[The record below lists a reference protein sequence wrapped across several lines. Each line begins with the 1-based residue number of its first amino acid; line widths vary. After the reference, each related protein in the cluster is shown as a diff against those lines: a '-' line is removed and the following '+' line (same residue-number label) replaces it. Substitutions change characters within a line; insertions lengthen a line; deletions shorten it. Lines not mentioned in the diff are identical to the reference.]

1 MPKLDHDESE
11 QSLRSRLPKA
21 VIESVLGGDQDNFG
35 RNFFAF
41 ETIVNSSTL
50 DASCNWFG
58 NYGLVSNV
66 DDNAELN
73 EHINNTKKMFDDAT
87 RISWSESKIGA
98 DFREKLKRFEDS
110 LSLSLALHSPSVKQS
125 DFLWACNSP
134 LSNGYPL
141 MQMGEVW
148 RDNTDQSEFIYWHT
162 EALVRTRYPQNA
174 PELDLALSLHIPNL
188 FQSAMYLGENV
199 VYQLRDTNVQRS
211 DVFSVNNA
219 HDIPRIAMHI
229 ENDCFIF
236 GLNFVE
242 DHYEPKF
249 MWAPQSIRLGY
260 ILEVKH
266 MELELQSRFGSII
279 DSLSGIGEILAD
291 GFCNFSERA
300 EGDFQSICF
309 SDRSLSSSSSTPVME
324 LGDFV
329 PGCLYA
335 DLNYLTEYYF
345 ESSHSILKQALEV
358 NDLGQI
364 KVGLN
369 GLQNVMN
376 DGCGLAFMS
385 AANSLFYI
393 QLTELSEDQR
403 VTNWLPDAKV
413 YLKYVSEVSFGY
425 ENANALS
432 NLCGISILE
441 GDLET
446 ALEHA
451 ARGRRLL
458 IDAPYYYPYNYS
470 EVILELMG
478 YQLKA
483 YRALGRNL
491 DATNTAEEIIRWVRG
506 RTLMDQ
512 QQVAIDSE
520 ARATLRSSP
529 THQSLTLKMLSNL
542 GRDARDGT
550 TFDLRNHLEKS
561 VQRGSKLASVQ
572 LDTVNYFLHNSA
584 ERFDKEVRDELQ
596 LWEGQFRELFSELEL
611 DLDDFVLSDE
621 FEELLEELTEH
632 WADFSELHLVVD
644 SIYPE
649 TFAYIFENLRKSKIE
664 LGPCGAQGDNSG
676 DNYRITHYAENLVL
690 SPVIPRSLL
699 WDISVGEFANDLS
712 FFMGGNRGGGHL
724 DSLPAYLVGIC
735 ASPIA
740 SINLLKTINEI
751 DPDSN
756 ELSGFAYFVKDW
768 VQFPLLVNP
777 VSDIWLLATL
787 EPANIA
793 NSFFNSYH
801 EAQDMGEEIGGLV
814 GGVLAGCNLDF
825 LSNGTLEIFKLSQE
839 LSFSEDLFAVAL
851 LAQRIIEEF
860 KCERARISDHLD
872 SLSEIVRAVIFSNPN
887 LEISDKEK
895 IDRNEAIFE
904 NQDLLELIAL
914 FWTRDNLS
922 VVI

>member
-1 MPKLDHDESE
+1 MPKIDDDKSE

-21 VIESVLGGDQDNFG
+21 IIESLLAGDQENFG
-35 RNFFAF
+35 RNFLAF
-41 ETIVNSSTL
+41 ETAVSSSTL
-50 DASCNWFG
+50 DSSFNWFG
-58 NYGLVSNV
+58 NYGLVSNAEG
-66 DDNAELN
+66 NAELN
-73 EHINNTKKMFDDAT
+73 GHIDSTKKMFDNAT
-87 RISWSESKIGA
+87 RISWSESKIGV

-110 LSLSLALHSPSVKQS
+110 LSLALYSPSIKQS
-125 DFLWACNSP
+125 DFLWACSTP
-134 LSNGYPL
+134 LSNGYPF

-162 EALVRTRYPQNA
+162 EALVRTRYPRNA
-174 PELDLALSLHIPNL
+174 SELDVALSLHIPNL
-188 FQSAMYLGENV
+188 FQSAIYLGENV
-199 VYQLRDTNVQRS
+199 ANQMQVTNVQRS
-211 DVFSVNNA
+211 EVFSANKTDN
-219 HDIPRIAMHI
+219 IPRIAMHI
-229 ENDCFIF
+229 ENDCFTF

-242 DHYEPKF
+242 NHYEPQF

-260 ILEVKH
+260 IFEAKH
-266 MELELQSRFGSII
+266 MELDLQNQFESII
-279 DSLSGIGEILAD
+279 KSLKGIGEILAD

-309 SDRSLSSSSSTPVME
+309 SDRSLSSSSSTPDIQ

-335 DLNYLTEYYF
+335 HLNYLSEHYF
-345 ESSHSILKQALEV
+345 QSSHSILKQALEEK
-358 NDLGQI
+358 DLEQT

-369 GLQNVMN
+369 GLKNVMN

-393 QLTELSEDQR
+393 QLSELSEDQR
-403 VTNWLPDAKV
+403 DLNWLNDAKV

-432 NLCGISILE
+432 NLSGIRMLE

-458 IDAPYYYPYNYS
+458 IDAPYYYS
-470 EVILELMG
+470 EVMLELMG

-483 YRALGRNL
+483 YRGLGLNL
-491 DATNTAEEIIRWVRG
+491 EATNAAEEIITWLRRRSFV
-506 RTLMDQ
+506 DQ
-512 QQVAIDSE
+512 QEVAIDAE
-520 ARATLRSSP
+520 ARATLKSSP

-550 TFDLRNHLEKS
+550 TFDLRSHLERS
-561 VQRGSKLASVQ
+561 VQRGSKLALVQ
-572 LDTVNYFLHNSA
+572 LDTVNCFLHNRA
-584 ERFDKEVRDELQ
+584 EQFDKEVRDELQ
-596 LWEGQFRELFSELEL
+596 LWEGQFKDLFSELEL

-621 FEELLEELTEH
+621 FEELMEELTEH
-632 WADFSELHLVVD
+632 WSDFSDLPVGY

-664 LGPCGAQGDNSG
+664 LGPFGAQGDNSG
-676 DNYRITHYAENLVL
+676 DNYRITHHAENLVL
-690 SPVIPRSLL
+690 SPMIPRSLL

-712 FFMGGNRGGGHL
+712 FFMGGNWGGGHL

-751 DPDSN
+751 HPDSS
-756 ELSGFAYFVKDW
+756 ELSGFAYYVKDW

-793 NSFFNSYH
+793 NSFFNSH
-801 EAQDMGEEIGGLV
+801 FGVQDMGEEADGLS
-814 GGVLAGCNLDF
+814 GGVLAGCNHDF

-872 SLSEIVRAVIFSNPN
+872 SLSEIVRAVILSNPN
-887 LEISDKEK
+887 LEKTAKEK
-895 IDRNEAIFE
+895 IDRHEAIFE
-904 NQDLLELIAL
+904 NKNLLELIAL
-914 FWTRDNLS
+914 LWTRDDLS

>member
-1 MPKLDHDESE
+1 MPKRDYDESE

-21 VIESVLGGDQDNFG
+21 FIESVIKGDEDNFG

-41 ETIVNSSTL
+41 KTTVNSSTL
-50 DASCNWFG
+50 DSSCNWFG
-58 NYGLVSNV
+58 NYGLVSNI
-66 DDNAELN
+66 DENAELN

-98 DFREKLKRFEDS
+98 DFRKKLKRFEDS
-110 LSLSLALHSPSVKQS
+110 YSFALFSPSFYQS

-162 EALVRTRYPQNA
+162 EALVRTRYPRNA
-174 PELDLALSLHIPNL
+174 PESDLALSLHIPNL

-199 VYQLRDTNVQRS
+199 ANQLRDSNVQRS
-211 DVFSVNNA
+211 EVFSVNKN
-219 HDIPRIAMHI
+219 HNIPRIAMHI

-236 GLNFVE
+236 GVNFIE

-260 ILEVKH
+260 IFEANHL
-266 MELELQSRFGSII
+266 ELELPNQFEAII
-279 DSLSGIGEILAD
+279 KSLSGIGEILAD

-309 SDRSLSSSSSTPVME
+309 SDRSLSSSSLSPIME

-335 DLNYLTEYYF
+335 DLNYLTEHYF

-358 NDLGQI
+358 NDLEQM

-376 DGCGLAFMS
+376 DGCGLTFMS

-393 QLTELSEDQR
+393 QLTELSENQR
-403 VTNWLPDAKV
+403 VTNWLLDAKV
-413 YLKYVSEVSFGY
+413 YLKYVSEVSFGF

-432 NLCGISILE
+432 NLSGISILE
-441 GDLET
+441 GDLNT
-446 ALEHA
+446 ALEQA

-458 IDAPYYYPYNYS
+458 IDAPHFYS
-470 EVILELMG
+470 EVMLELMG

-483 YRALGRNL
+483 YRGLGLNL
-491 DATNTAEEIIRWVRG
+491 EATNAAEEIITWVRG
-506 RTLMDQ
+506 RTLVDQ
-512 QQVAIDSE
+512 QQVAIDAE
-520 ARATLRSSP
+520 ARATLISSP

-550 TFDLRNHLEKS
+550 TFDLRNHLERS
-561 VQRGSKLASVQ
+561 VQRGSGLARVQ

-584 ERFDKEVRDELQ
+584 ERFDKEVRAELQ
-596 LWEGQFRELFSELEL
+596 LWEGQFRDLFSELEL

-621 FEELLEELTEH
+621 FVELMEELTEH
-632 WADFSELHLVVD
+632 WGDFSDFKVGY

-664 LGPCGAQGDNSG
+664 LGPFGAQGDNSG

-712 FFMGGNRGGGHL
+712 FFMGGNWGGGHL

-751 DPDSN
+751 GPDSS
-756 ELSGFAYFVKDW
+756 ELSGFAYYVKDW

-793 NSFFNSYH
+793 NSFFNSH
-801 EAQDMGEEIGGLV
+801 FGVQDMGSTDSLS
-814 GGVLAGCNLDF
+814 GGVLADCNHDF

-872 SLSEIVRAVIFSNPN
+872 SSSEIVRAVILSNPN
-887 LEISDKEK
+887 LEKTAKEK
-895 IDRNEAIFE
+895 IDRHEAIFE
-904 NQDLLELIAL
+904 NKNLLELIAL
-914 FWTRDNLS
+914 LWTRDDLS

>member
-1 MPKLDHDESE
+1 MPKRDYDESE
-11 QSLRSRLPKA
+11 QSLRSHLPKA
-21 VIESVLGGDQDNFG
+21 FIESVIKGDEDNFG

-41 ETIVNSSTL
+41 KTTVNSSTL
-50 DASCNWFG
+50 DSSYNWFE
-58 NYGLVSNV
+58 NYGLVSNI
-66 DDNAELN
+66 DDNAEFN
-73 EHINNTKKMFDDAT
+73 EHINNTKKMFDNAT
-87 RISWSESKIGA
+87 RISWSESKIGV

-110 LSLSLALHSPSVKQS
+110 YSFALFSPSIKQS
-125 DFLWACNSP
+125 DFLWACSTP
-134 LSNGYPL
+134 LSNAYPF

-148 RDNTDQSEFIYWHT
+148 RDNIDQSEFIYWHT
-162 EALVRTRYPQNA
+162 EALVRTRHPQNA
-174 PELDLALSLHIPNL
+174 PELDVALSLHIPNL
-188 FQSAMYLGENV
+188 LQSAMYLGENV
-199 VYQLRDTNVQRS
+199 ANQLRVTKVRRGE
-211 DVFSVNNA
+211 VFSVNKTYN
-219 HDIPRIAMHI
+219 IPRIAMHI
-229 ENDCFIF
+229 ENDCFTF

-260 ILEVKH
+260 IFEAKH
-266 MELELQSRFGSII
+266 MELDLQSQFESII
-279 DSLSGIGEILAD
+279 NSLSGIGEILAD

-309 SDRSLSSSSSTPVME
+309 SDRSLSSFSSIPVMQ

-335 DLNYLTEYYF
+335 DLNYLTEHYF

-358 NDLGQI
+358 NDLEQM

-376 DGCGLAFMS
+376 DGCGLTYMS

-393 QLTELSEDQR
+393 QLTELSENQR
-403 VTNWLPDAKV
+403 DTNWLPDAKV

-432 NLCGISILE
+432 NLTGISILE
-441 GDLET
+441 GDLNT
-446 ALEHA
+446 ALEQA

-458 IDAPYYYPYNYS
+458 IDAPHNYS
-470 EVILELMG
+470 EVMLELMG

-483 YRALGRNL
+483 YRGLGLNL
-491 DATNTAEEIIRWVRG
+491 EATNSAEEIITWLRR
-506 RTLMDQ
+506 RTFVDQ
-512 QQVAIDSE
+512 QEVAIDAE
-520 ARATLRSSP
+520 ARATLKSSP

-550 TFDLRNHLEKS
+550 TFDLRNHLERS
-561 VQRGSKLASVQ
+561 VQRGSKLARVQ

-584 ERFDKEVRDELQ
+584 GRFDKEVRDELQ
-596 LWEGQFRELFSELEL
+596 LWEGQFGDLFSELEL

-621 FEELLEELTEH
+621 FMELMEELTEY
-632 WADFSELHLVVD
+632 WADIFDLPVGY

-649 TFAYIFENLRKSKIE
+649 TFAFIFENLRKSKIE
-664 LGPCGAQGDNSG
+664 LGPFGAQGDNSG
-676 DNYRITHYAENLVL
+676 DDNYRITHYAENLVL
-690 SPVIPRSLL
+690 SPAIPRSLL

-712 FFMGGNRGGGHL
+712 YFGNTGGFHL
-724 DSLPAYLVGIC
+724 NSLPAYLVGIC

-740 SINLLKTINEI
+740 SINLLKTINKI
-751 DPDSN
+751 DLHSIEVP
-756 ELSGFAYFVKDW
+756 GFAYYVKDW

-777 VSDIWLLATL
+777 VSDIWLLGTL

-793 NSFFNSYH
+793 NSFFNSPFDV
-801 EAQDMGEEIGGLV
+801 QDMGEEADGLS
-814 GGVLAGCNLDF
+814 GGVLAGCNHDF

-872 SLSEIVRAVIFSNPN
+872 SLSEIVRAVIFCSPK
-887 LEISDKEK
+887 LDSSVKQK
-895 IDRNEAIFE
+895 INQDDYVFE
-904 NQDLLELIAL
+904 NQDLLDLITL
-914 FWTRDNLS
+914 LWTRDDLS

>member
-1 MPKLDHDESE
+1 MPKLDDDESE
-11 QSLRSRLPKA
+11 LSLRSRFPKA
-21 VIESVLGGDQDNFG
+21 IIDSLLTGDQENFG
-35 RNFFAF
+35 RNFFGF
-41 ETIVNSSTL
+41 ETVLNSSTL
-50 DASCNWFG
+50 NSSFNWFG
-58 NYGLVSNV
+58 NCGLVSNL
-66 DDNAELN
+66 DDKSEFN
-73 EHINNTKKMFDDAT
+73 EHINNTEKMFNNAT
-87 RISWSESKIGA
+87 RISWSESKIGV
-98 DFREKLKRFEDS
+98 DFRKKLKRFEDS
-110 LSLSLALHSPSVKQS
+110 LSLALYSPSIKQS
-125 DFLWACNSP
+125 DFLWACNTP
-134 LSNGYPL
+134 LRNGYPF

-162 EALVRTRYPQNA
+162 EAIVRTRYPRNA

-188 FQSAMYLGENV
+188 FQSAMYLGESAEN
-199 VYQLRDTNVQRS
+199 QLRDTNAQRS
-211 DVFSVNNA
+211 EVFSVNKTHN
-219 HDIPRIAMHI
+219 IPRIAMHI

-236 GLNFVE
+236 GLKFVE

-260 ILEVKH
+260 IFEANH
-266 MELELQSRFGSII
+266 IELELQSQFESII
-279 DSLSGIGEILAD
+279 NSMPGIGEILAD

-300 EGDFQSICF
+300 EGDFQSICH
-309 SDRSLSSSSSTPVME
+309 SDRFLSSSSSTPVMQS
-324 LGDFV
+324 GDFV

-335 DLNYLTEYYF
+335 HLNYLSEDCF
-345 ESSHSILKQALEV
+345 ESSHSILKQALDV
-358 NDLGQI
+358 NDLKEI

-376 DGCGLAFMS
+376 DGCGPTFMS

-403 VTNWLPDAKV
+403 VTNWIPDAKV

-432 NLCGISILE
+432 NLCGINILE

-446 ALEHA
+446 ALENA
-451 ARGRRLL
+451 TRGRSLL
-458 IDAPYYYPYNYS
+458 IDAPYYYS
-470 EVILELMG
+470 VVMLELMG

-483 YRALGRNL
+483 YRGLGLNL
-491 DATNTAEEIIRWVRG
+491 EATNTAEEIISWVRG
-506 RTLMDQ
+506 RTFVDQ
-512 QQVAIDSE
+512 QEVAIDAE
-520 ARATLRSSP
+520 ARATLSSSP

-550 TFDLRNHLEKS
+550 TFDLRSHLERS
-561 VQRGSKLASVQ
+561 VQRGSKLARVQ

-584 ERFDKEVRDELQ
+584 ARFDKEVRDELQ
-596 LWEGQFRELFSELEL
+596 LWEGQFKDLFSELEL

-621 FEELLEELTEH
+621 FEELVEELTEH
-632 WADFSELHLVVD
+632 WAEFSDLPVGY

-664 LGPCGAQGDNSG
+664 LGPFGTQGDNSG
-676 DNYRITHYAENLVL
+676 DYYRITHHAENLVL

-699 WDISVGEFANDLS
+699 WDISVGKFANDLS
-712 FFMGGNRGGGHL
+712 FFMGGNWGGGHL

-751 DPDSN
+751 DPDSS
-756 ELSGFAYFVKDW
+756 ELSGFAYYVKNW

-793 NSFFNSYH
+793 NSFFNSH
-801 EAQDMGEEIGGLV
+801 FGVQDMGSTDSLS
-814 GGVLAGCNLDF
+814 GGVLAGCNHDF

-839 LSFSEDLFAVAL
+839 LSFSEDLFAIAL

-860 KCERARISDHLD
+860 KSERARISDHLD
-872 SLSEIVRAVIFSNPN
+872 SLSEIVRAVIFSNPK
-887 LEISDKEK
+887 LEKTATEK
-895 IDRNEAIFE
+895 IDRHEAIFE
-904 NQDLLELIAL
+904 NKNLLELITL
-914 FWTRDNLS
+914 LWNRDDLS